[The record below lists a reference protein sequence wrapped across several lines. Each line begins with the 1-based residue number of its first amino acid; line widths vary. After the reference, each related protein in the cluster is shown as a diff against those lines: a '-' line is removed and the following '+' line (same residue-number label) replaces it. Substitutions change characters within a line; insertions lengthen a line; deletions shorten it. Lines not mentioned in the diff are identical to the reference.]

1 MISKDY
7 AKLDNHK
14 LTPFKVF
21 GSITTPAAATN
32 ADYYYY
38 VKPSVRCRLVNAVLH
53 IVTGPGTDVTLLF
66 TKKTAMID
74 PDLPYDTVT
83 ASTNVADGTAVASTD
98 LIQIAT
104 GTANTI
110 NINCIPG
117 ANYSSSANVFD
128 PSTNDAVYIKV
139 PDTNSD
145 TLLVGELEL
154 EFMPV

>member
-7 AKLDNHK
+7 AKLVTHEV
-14 LTPFKVF
+14 TTFKVF

-53 IVTGPGTDVTLLF
+53 IVTGPGAGVTLLF
-66 TKKTAMID
+66 TKETAMTD

-83 ASTNVADGTAVASTD
+83 ASTNVTDGTAVGSTD
-98 LIQIAT
+98 LLNLAT

-117 ANYSSSANVFD
+117 ANYSSAANVFE

-139 PDTNSD
+139 PDTNHD